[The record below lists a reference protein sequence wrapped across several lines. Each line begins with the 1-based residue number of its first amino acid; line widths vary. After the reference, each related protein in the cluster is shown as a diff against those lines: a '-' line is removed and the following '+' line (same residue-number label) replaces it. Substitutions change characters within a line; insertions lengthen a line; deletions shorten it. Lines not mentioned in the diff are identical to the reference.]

1 MKLSA
6 FVITL
11 ALAFSSSAF
20 AADNSRDDG
29 SATASARATAHR
41 LADDAKLALHKLGL
55 ATRHALHR
63 ADAALH
69 RDRRDER
76 ERNS

>member
-11 ALAFSSSAF
+11 ALACGSSAF
-20 AADNSRDDG
+20 AADTMRDDG
-29 SATASARATAHR
+29 SAAASAKATAHR
-41 LADDAKLALHKLGL
+41 LADDAKIALHKLGA